1 MEYYHATN
9 NTILQLFT
17 DLNTACILKS
27 GSAKQCNFDKTI
39 KNKAAG
45 IKHDRQNH
53 VHVSTQAVLL
63 TTYMANM
70 AMTNIMKSPAYA
82 AIISRSGLNS
92 VGRQMDE
99 AFFRLVK
106 IISSPGPL
114 AYPIWGATRHF
125 CSKIMWNHFISWAW
139 KLWFDDDGH
148 VCGSLNSWIY

>member
-1 MEYYHATN
+1 VEYYHATN

-114 AYPIWGATRHF
+114 AYPI
-125 CSKIMWNHFISWAW
+125 
-139 KLWFDDDGH
+139 
-148 VCGSLNSWIY
+148 